1 LQKGKTQSTHM
12 HTHTTPQNKRKIGK
26 GKAIGKT
33 KSQGRTKQQEHERFE
48 WLIIKC
54 NALNGNFKAMSW
66 K

>member
-1 LQKGKTQSTHM
+1 M